1 MSMMGFLKTNGAL
14 RISLTYV
21 ILAGIWITFSDMLL
35 GWLITDAQ
43 VMARVS
49 FYKGWF
55 FIAVTASVLFITM
68 ERELAYRRKIEDD
81 IRKLNA
87 DLERR
92 VEERTAQLSA
102 AYDELDLFT
111 ASVSHDLR
119 APLRNINGYSQL
131 LLEDYGE
138 LVGEN
143 GRKRLT
149 MLHGTSRRMA
159 ETMDALLQ
167 FSRLARVKLDEKEL
181 DLSQIAA
188 EVAADLQ
195 AGAPE
200 RQVDFVIQP
209 GLTAVAD
216 PALMRIVMAN
226 LLQNAWKYT
235 AQKQDARIEFLSG
248 QRDGMPVFKVRDN
261 GVGFEMAQAARL
273 FQPFQRLH
281 AESEYSGTGI
291 GLALVQRII
300 RRHEGE
306 IWASG
311 RPGSGAEF
319 SFVLK
324 K

>member
-1 MSMMGFLKTNGAL
+1 MMRFLKLNGAL
-14 RISLTYV
+14 RISIIYI

-35 GWLITDAQ
+35 GWLISDAH
-43 VMARVS
+43 VIARVS
-49 FYKGWF
+49 LYKGWF

-68 ERELAYRRKIEDD
+68 ERELAYRRQIEDD

-111 ASVSHDLR
+111 SSVSHDLR
-119 APLRNINGYSQL
+119 APLRSINGYSQL

-167 FSRLARVKLDEKEL
+167 FSRLARVKLDEREL
-181 DLSQIAA
+181 DLSQIAT

-195 AGAPE
+195 SSTPE
-200 RQVDFVIQP
+200 RQVDIVIQP

-216 PALMRIVMAN
+216 PALMRIVLAN
-226 LLQNAWKYT
+226 LLQNAWKFT
-235 AQKQDARIEFLSG
+235 AHKQDARIEFLRG
-248 QRDGMPVFKVRDN
+248 QRDGMPVFLVRDN
-261 GVGFEMAQAARL
+261 GVGFDMAQAARL

-300 RRHEGE
+300 RRHDGE